1 MSDDNNNST
10 PDTGELAQK
19 LNLETGRIS
28 WQELQRH
35 FARGVVL
42 VVSRPLDL
50 IEVAIKLTQD
60 DTPQF
65 ERWLAEGLLRRALDE
80 DARGWHAADTE
91 FWSVVV
97 APWVLVQATDVSTSI

>member
-1 MSDDNNNST
+1 MSDDNNNSI
-10 PDTGELAQK
+10 PDSGDLARK
-19 LNLETGRIS
+19 LNLETGKIS

-42 VVSRPLDL
+42 VVGRPLDL
-50 IEVAIKLTQD
+50 IEVAIKLSQD

-65 ERWLAEGLLRRALDE
+65 ERWLAEGLLWRARDE
-80 DARGWHAADTE
+80 DARQWHAADAE

-97 APWVLVQATDVSTSI
+97 APWVLVQAMT